1 MTALNRTAYP
11 YFKQSPSPRELAEL
25 YTPTVD
31 ELGLAEQRVRSVPN
45 RLSFLVLLKSFQRL
59 GYFPHPEVIPEPVI
73 SHLREQLRLDPAVS
87 AFAPGASCRRYY
99 QIIRDYLQVKPYDST
114 AEQVA
119 KTAIEAAVS
128 VMDHPSDLI
137 NVAVEMLVKES
148 YELPAFGTL
157 ERLAKHLRALSHT
170 ELYRQIS
177 SQLNRVE
184 RDYLDGL
191 IAQPDAEVKAMLNRL
206 KAAPKSEKLT
216 HLVQLQQTFDELM
229 SFGDAQ
235 RLLGR
240 VNLIKIKHLAAYA
253 KTLNIA
259 EFRDI
264 NLAKRR
270 TLLLCL
276 LYRAQVKMRDHLVE
290 MFLKRM
296 KKIDA
301 SARNRLVELREKH
314 LARTERLLGLF
325 SQTLSVAK
333 TETEPVPFHQSVQTL
348 LTAEGGADALLIEC
362 EEVRAYNSANHLSLM
377 WRFYSSFR
385 RRLFD
390 LLRLLD
396 IQSSSEDATLT
407 EAMAFILAHQH
418 KRHKHLPV
426 EIDVSFMSAAWRQLA
441 IADVDGQ
448 KMLVRQHLEVC
459 VFAAL
464 AVALKTGDA
473 YVTGSEEYADFRA
486 QLLPWDESESLA
498 SEYCEQLGI
507 PATGEG
513 LVEHLQTMLI
523 ERSAEVD
530 TKLQGSDQLSFDKDG
545 EPVLKK
551 VPAAPIPKETDAF
564 AAALDEHMPERT
576 VLDVLCNVEHWLN
589 WTRHLGPLSGAEPK
603 IAEAAE
609 RYILTTFAYG
619 CNLGPTQ
626 TARHVRGHTTY
637 HQLSYTNQ
645 RHVSADTLQ
654 RAIRDII
661 NAFHRLDLPKCW
673 GTGEKAAADGSKFE
687 TYENNLLSEYHI
699 RYQGYGGIAYH
710 HVSDQYIALFTHF
723 INCGMWEAVY
733 ILDGLIKNKSDIQP
747 GILHA
752 DTQGQSS
759 PVFGL
764 SYLLGIDLRPRI
776 RNWSD
781 LKLLK
786 PSASSAYEFIEPL
799 FKGVADWALIKTHWK
814 DLMRV
819 MLSIKAGK
827 LMPSTLLKKLNS
839 YGGKNRLYKAF
850 QALGNVTRTLF
861 LLRYVSE
868 PELRQETTACTNK
881 VEQYHQFVAWVF
893 FAKAGLIT
901 DNDPLEQEK
910 RLHYLDLVANAIVLQ
925 NTVDLS
931 QAIQTVSDQGFP
943 VTTELLAGLS
953 PYLTSKIKRYGDYIL
968 DLLTKPLPFEEI
980 TAWPMQ
986 FSALDVAD

>member
-1 MTALNRTAYP
+1 
-11 YFKQSPSPRELAEL
+11 
-25 YTPTVD
+25 
-31 ELGLAEQRVRSVPN
+31 
-45 RLSFLVLLKSFQRL
+45 
-59 GYFPHPEVIPEPVI
+59 
-73 SHLREQLRLDPAVS
+73 
-87 AFAPGASCRRYY
+87 
-99 QIIRDYLQVKPYDST
+99 
-114 AEQVA
+114 
-119 KTAIEAAVS
+119 
-128 VMDHPSDLI
+128 
-137 NVAVEMLVKES
+137 MLVKES
-148 YELPAFGTL
+148 YELPAFSTL
-157 ERLAKHLRALSHT
+157 ERLAKHLRALNHA
-170 ELYRQIS
+170 ELYRQVS
-177 SQLNRVE
+177 SQLSQAE

-191 IAQPDAEVKAMLNRL
+191 IAQPDAEVQSMLNRL

-216 HLVQLQQTFDELM
+216 HLAQLQLTFDELM

-235 RLLGR
+235 RLLNG
-240 VNLIKIKHLAAYA
+240 VNLLKIKHLSAYA
-253 KTLNIA
+253 KTLDIS

-296 KKIDA
+296 RKIDA
-301 SARNRLVELREKH
+301 SARRRLVELREKH

-333 TETEPVPFHQSVQTL
+333 TETEPVSFQQSVQTI
-348 LTAEGGADALLIEC
+348 LTVEGGADALLAEC
-362 EEVRAYNSANHLSLM
+362 EEVRAYNSQNHLSLM
-377 WRFYSSFR
+377 WRFYSPFR
-385 RRLFD
+385 QRLFD
-390 LLRLLD
+390 LVRLLD
-396 IQSSSEDATLT
+396 IRSASEDSTLT
-407 EAMAFILAHQH
+407 EAIALLLAHQH
-418 KRHKHLPV
+418 KRSKHLPA
-426 EIDVSFMSAAWRQLA
+426 EIDLSFMSAAWRQLVLA
-441 IADVDGQ
+441 KPSEGIATVDGE
-448 KMLVRQHLEVC
+448 KKLIRQHLEVC
-459 VFAAL
+459 VFAML

-486 QLLPWDESESLA
+486 QLLPWEACESLVT
-498 SEYCEQLGI
+498 EYCEQLGI
-507 PATGEG
+507 PATAEG
-513 LVEHLQTMLI
+513 FVEHLKDTLI
-523 ERSAEVD
+523 ARAAEVD
-530 TKLQGSDQLSFDKDG
+530 GKLLGSDQLSFDHEGD
-545 EPVLKK
+545 PVLKK
-551 VPAAPIPKETDAF
+551 VPAAPIPKDFDAF
-564 AAALDEHMPERT
+564 ATALDKHMPERT
-576 VLDVLCNVEHWLN
+576 VLDILCNVEHWLN
-589 WTRHLGPLSGAEPK
+589 WTRHLGPLSGSEAK
-603 IAEAAE
+603 ISEAAE

-637 HQLSYTNQ
+637 RQLSYTNQ
-645 RHVSADTLQ
+645 RHVSADSLQ
-654 RAIRDII
+654 RAICDII
-661 NAFHRLDLPKCW
+661 NAYHRLDLPKCW

-687 TYENNLLSEYHI
+687 TYENNLFSEYHI

-747 GILHA
+747 GIIHA
-752 DTQGQSS
+752 DTQGQSA

-776 RNWSD
+776 RNWGD
-781 LKLLK
+781 LKLLR
-786 PSASSAYEFIEPL
+786 PTLSSAYEFIEPL

-850 QALGNVTRTLF
+850 QALGNVIRTLF

-868 PELRQETTACTNK
+868 PELRQETTACTNI
-881 VEQYHQFVAWVF
+881 VEQYHQFVDWVF

-910 RLHYLDLVANAIVLQ
+910 RLHYLDLVANAIILQ

-931 QAIQTVSDQGFP
+931 QAIQIVSDQGFP

-968 DLLTKPLPFEEI
+968 DLLTKPLPFEVI
-980 TAWPMQ
+980 TAWPMR
-986 FSALDVAD
+986 FSTLNTAG

>member
-11 YFKQSPSPRELAEL
+11 YFKQSPNPEELAEL
-25 YTPTVD
+25 YTPTEA
-31 ELGLAEQRVRSVPN
+31 ELALAAQRVRQVPN

-59 GYFPHPEVIPEPVI
+59 GYFPHPEVVPESVI
-73 SHLREQLRLDPAVS
+73 SHIREQLGFDATVS
-87 AFAPGASCRRYY
+87 AFAPEASRRRYY
-99 QIIRDYLQVKPYDST
+99 QVIRKYLQVKPYSS
-114 AEQVA
+114 VA
-119 KTAIEAAVS
+119 KRVAAKAIEAAVV
-128 VMDHPSDLI
+128 VMDHPTDLI
-137 NVAVEMLVKES
+137 NVAVETLVKES
-148 YELPAFGTL
+148 YELPAFSTL
-157 ERLAKHLRALSHT
+157 ERLAKHLRATNHT
-170 ELYRQIS
+170 ELYRQVS
-177 SQLNRVE
+177 SQLNQDE

-191 IAQPDAEVKAMLNRL
+191 IAQPEAEIKALLNRL

-235 RLLGR
+235 RLLKD
-240 VNLIKIKHLAAYA
+240 VNLLKLKHLAAYA
-253 KTLNIA
+253 KTLDIA

-264 NLAKRR
+264 NIAKRR

-290 MFLKRM
+290 MLLKRM

-301 SARNRLVELREKH
+301 SARRRLVELREKH

-333 TETEPVPFHQSVQTL
+333 TETKPVPFHRSMQML
-348 LTAEGGADALLIEC
+348 LSAEGGADALLVEC

-396 IQSSSEDATLT
+396 IQSASEDATLT

-418 KRHKHLPV
+418 KRCKYLPV

-448 KMLVRQHLEVC
+448 QMLVRQHLEVC

-486 QLLPWDESESLA
+486 QLLAWEECEQSVA
-498 SEYCEQLGI
+498 EYCEQLGI
-507 PATGEG
+507 PATAEG
-513 LVEHLQTMLI
+513 FVEHLKAMLI

-530 TKLQGSDQLSFDKDG
+530 SKLQGDDQLSFNEEGD
-545 EPVLKK
+545 PVLKK
-551 VPAAPIPKETDAF
+551 VPAALIPKNADEF
-564 AAALDEHMPERT
+564 AAALDEQMPERT
-576 VLDVLCNVEHWLN
+576 VLDILCNVEHWLN
-589 WTRHLGPLSGAEPK
+589 WTRHLGPLSGSEPK
-603 IAEAAE
+603 IEDAPE
-609 RYILTTFAYG
+609 RYILTAFAYG

-637 HQLSYTNQ
+637 HQLSYVNR

-654 RAIRDII
+654 RAICDIL
-661 NAFHRLDLPKCW
+661 NAYHKLDLPKCW

-687 TYENNLLSEYHI
+687 TYENNLLCEYHI

-710 HVSDQYIALFTHF
+710 HVSDQYVALFTHF
-723 INCGMWEAVY
+723 ISCGMWEAVY

-764 SYLLGIDLRPRI
+764 SYLMGIDLRPRI

-786 PSASSAYEFIEPL
+786 PTASSAYEFIEPL
-799 FKGVADWALIKTHWK
+799 FKGVADWAMIKTHWK

-819 MLSIKAGK
+819 MLSVKAGK

-839 YGGKNRLYKAF
+839 YSGKSRLYKAF

-881 VEQYHQFVAWVF
+881 VEQFNHFVDWVF
-893 FAKAGLIT
+893 FAKAGVIT

-910 RLHYLDLVANAIVLQ
+910 RLHYLDLVANAIILQ

-943 VTTELLAGLS
+943 VSPELLAGLS

-968 DLLTKPLPFEEI
+968 DLLTKPLPLEEI
-980 TAWPMQ
+980 MAWPMR
-986 FSALDVAD
+986 FSTLGVAE